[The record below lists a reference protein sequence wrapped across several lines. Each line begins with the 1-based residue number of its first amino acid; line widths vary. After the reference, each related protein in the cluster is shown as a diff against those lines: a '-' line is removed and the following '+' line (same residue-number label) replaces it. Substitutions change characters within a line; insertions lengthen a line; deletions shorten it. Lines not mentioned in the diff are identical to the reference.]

1 MKQCWLGDRYDS
13 SLSAFEGPILTL
25 RSIVSLPDVD
35 TENPSVI
42 KTYNDWIESL
52 VSTFG
57 VDGLRIDTVKHV
69 QKSFWSGFK
78 SAAGVFSIGEVFDGD
93 ASYTCAYQEQLD
105 GLLNYPLY
113 YPMIRAFQN
122 SRGSMSSLSTAI
134 STVQKSCRDPTLLGT
149 FSENHDNAR
158 FLSLT
163 NDLHLN
169 MNVIAFTILAGGIP
183 IIYQGQEQ
191 GFAGGNDPSNRE
203 ALWTSAFSTK
213 SALYTLIASLNQI
226 RNHEVFS
233 NPTYLTSPTSVMYT
247 DDHNIALRKGQIVSL
262 FSNMGANATNY
273 TLTLTDQGFTANQG
287 VVEIVSCKN
296 LTVSKTGNLRVIVQ
310 QGMPQVIILSI
321 HFSECPL
328 TKLRFSIQARH

>member
-1 MKQCWLGDRYDS
+1 M
-13 SLSAFEGPILTL
+13 
-25 RSIVSLPDVD
+25 
-35 TENPSVI
+35 
-42 KTYNDWIESL
+42 
-52 VSTFG
+52 
-57 VDGLRIDTVKHV
+57 
-69 QKSFWSGFK
+69 
-78 SAAGVFSIGEVFDGD
+78 
-93 ASYTCAYQEQLD
+93 CAYQKQLD

-122 SRGSMSSLSTAI
+122 SHGNMSSLSTAV
-134 STVQKSCRDPTLLGT
+134 STVQESCRDPTLLGT

-158 FLSLT
+158 FPSIT

-191 GFAGGNDPSNRE
+191 GFSGGNEPSNRE

-233 NPTYLTSPTSVMYT
+233 NPTYLTSPTSIIYT

-262 FSNMGANATNY
+262 FSNEGFNATNY
-273 TLTLTDQGFTANQG
+273 NLILTGHRFAANQG
-287 VVEIVSCKN
+287 VVEILSCKN
-296 LTVSKTGNLRVIVQ
+296 LTVSRAGDLRVAVQ
-310 QGMPQVIILSI
+310 QGIPQVIFFSDR
-321 HFSECPL
+321 FSEYLL
-328 TKLRFSIQARH
+328 TKLRYSIQARP

>member
-1 MKQCWLGDRYDS
+1 MRQCWLGDKYDS
-13 SLSAFEGPILTL
+13 FPSAFFRPILTL

-35 TENPSVI
+35 TENPFVI
-42 KTYNDWIESL
+42 KTYNDWIKSL

-78 SAAGVFSIGEVFDGD
+78 SAAGVFSIGEVFNGD
-93 ASYTCAYQEQLD
+93 ASYTYAYQEQLD

-113 YPMIRAFQN
+113 YPMIRAFQD

-134 STVQKSCRDPTLLGT
+134 STIQKSCRDPTLLGT

-158 FLSLT
+158 FLSKT

-191 GFAGGNDPSNRE
+191 GFSGGNEPSNRE

-233 NPTYLTSPTSVMYT
+233 SPTYLTSPTSVIYS
-247 DDHNIALRKGQIVSL
+247 DDHDIALRKGQIVSL
-262 FSNMGANATNY
+262 FSNEGVNTTNY
-273 TLTLTDQGFTANQG
+273 NLTLTDHRFAANQG
-287 VVEIVSCKN
+287 VVEILSCKKS
-296 LTVSKTGNLRVIVQ
+296 TVSRAGNLQVAVQ
-310 QGMPQVIILSI
+310 QGMPQVIFLSI
-321 HFSECPL
+321 HFSEHLL
-328 TKLRFSIQARH
+328 TKLRYSIQARH